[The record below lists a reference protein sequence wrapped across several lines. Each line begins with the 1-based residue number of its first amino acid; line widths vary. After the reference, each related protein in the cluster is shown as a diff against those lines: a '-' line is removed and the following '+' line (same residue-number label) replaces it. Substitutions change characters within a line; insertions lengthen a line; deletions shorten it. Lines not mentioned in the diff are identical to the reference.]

1 MLWRVSR
8 QIRTRSKPAG
18 FNLPYQPAL
27 ADRPP
32 SGPNWLHEI
41 KVRTAIVSASGR
53 ALRPIIPT
61 PSPASALPI
70 DTAVIDGEAIV
81 LRSDNTSDFEALRS

>member
-1 MLWRVSR
+1 M
-8 QIRTRSKPAG
+8 
-18 FNLPYQPAL
+18 
-27 ADRPP
+27 
-32 SGPNWLHEI
+32 
-41 KVRTAIVSASGR
+41 SASGR

>member
-1 MLWRVSR
+1 LAARN
-8 QIRTRSKPAG
+8 QGSKAIAS
-18 FNLPYQPAL
+18 LP
-27 ADRPP
+27 
-32 SGPNWLHEI
+32 
-41 KVRTAIVSASGR
+41 VRTAIVSASGR